1 MICIT
6 LSGCTVNLE
15 QQVTDNN
22 SKGTK
27 MIWISDEVIDNISA
41 TNRIIVKNAI
51 KEKVKTITDTK
62 KIEKIINLISSGE
75 IIDGDITYE
84 GPIYYL
90 EMNYDDQLIEIIN
103 VFDESIGLNNDQNN
117 RYKIKI
123 NELKGLI
130 KK

>member
-1 MICIT
+1 MMKKYLNSLILFLICIT

-41 TNRIIVKNAI
+41 TNSIIVKNAI

-62 KIEKIINLISSGE
+62 N
-75 IIDGDITYE
+75 
-84 GPIYYL
+84 
-90 EMNYDDQLIEIIN
+90 
-103 VFDESIGLNNDQNN
+103 
-117 RYKIKI
+117 
-123 NELKGLI
+123 
-130 KK
+130 